1 MTALAETHVPI
12 VGLGLMGGSLA
23 GALRGQCR
31 TLTGV
36 DIDAATIATA
46 ERRGFVDHATTD
58 LTTGVREADLV
69 ILATPVRTILHFL
82 GEIGPLLKPGVILMD
97 LGSTKAQITAKM
109 AALPEHV
116 VPLGGHPMCGKE
128 HAGIAAS
135 DPTLYRGATFIL
147 TPLARTTDAALD
159 LGRALVSAVG
169 AYPLLLLADRQ
180 DALTAAVSHLPYL
193 LASALVAAADTVT
206 ASDPVAWEIAAG
218 GFRDT
223 SRVAGSDVTMM
234 LDILLTNRDHV
245 KAALTTAI
253 DQLQHLAAL
262 IDAGD
267 EPALR
272 ALLEG
277 IQARRKEIIS

>member
-1 MTALAETHVPI
+1 VTALAEAHVAI

-31 TLTGV
+31 AITGV

-46 ERRGFVDHATTD
+46 ERRGFVDHAAAD
-58 LTTGVREADLV
+58 LAAGVREADLV
-69 ILATPVRTILHFL
+69 ILATPVRAILHLL
-82 GEIGPLLKPGVILMD
+82 GEIGPLLKPGAILMD
-97 LGSTKAQITAKM
+97 VGSTKARITARM

-116 VPLGGHPMCGKE
+116 TPLGGHPMCGKE
-128 HAGIAAS
+128 HAGIAAA
-135 DPTLYRGATFIL
+135 DPALYRGATFIL
-147 TPLARTTDAALD
+147 TPLARTTGPALD
-159 LGRALVSAVG
+159 LARALVNAVG
-169 AYPLLLLADRQ
+169 AHPLLLTPDRQ

-193 LASALVAAADTVT
+193 LASALVAAADTIT
-206 ASDPVAWEIAAG
+206 ASDPAAWEIAAG

-234 LDILLTNRDHV
+234 LDILLTNHEHV
-245 KAALTTAI
+245 LAALTTAI

-262 IDAGD
+262 IEEED

-272 ALLEG
+272 ALLES
-277 IQARRKEIIS
+277 IQTRRKEIIS

>member
-1 MTALAETHVPI
+1 MIALAETHITV

-23 GALRGQCR
+23 GALRGQCGSVA
-31 TLTGV
+31 GV
-36 DIDAATIATA
+36 DIDAATVATA
-46 ERRGFVDHATTD
+46 KRRGFVDHAAAD
-58 LTTGVREADLV
+58 LAAGVREADLV
-69 ILATPVRTILHFL
+69 ILATPVRTILHLL

-116 VPLGGHPMCGKE
+116 TPLGGHPMCGKE
-128 HAGIAAS
+128 HAGIAAA
-135 DPTLYRGATFIL
+135 DPALYRGATFIL
-147 TPLARTTDAALD
+147 TPLARTTDAALG
-159 LGRALVSAVG
+159 LARALVSAVG
-169 AYPLLLLADRQ
+169 ARPLLLTPDRQ

-206 ASDPVAWEIAAG
+206 ASDPTAWEIAAG

-234 LDILLTNRDHV
+234 LDILLTNREHV
-245 KAALTTAI
+245 LAALTTAS
-253 DQLQHLAAL
+253 DQLQRFAAL
-262 IDAGD
+262 IDEED

-272 ALLEG
+272 ARLEG
-277 IQARRKEIIS
+277 IQTRRKEIIS